1 MILDLNQVSKT
12 FPDGTEALKNI
23 SFSLESG
30 DFCVIGGA
38 NGSGKSV
45 LMSLIAKLENPTSG
59 KIATEYAGLVFQ
71 EADSQILGETPL
83 EDVFYSLTNTGL
95 KPAAAKEKAL
105 KLLEKVGLKEKAEH
119 NARTLSGGEKRRL
132 AVASVL
138 ALEPNIIIFD
148 EPFANLD
155 WKSVKQLCN
164 LLLELKNQGK
174 TIILLTHEIEK
185 ILALANRFLIL
196 YKGEI
201 VFDGNPETGLKEN
214 LENYVSNH
222 WLASLWQQFH
232 FLSFASFH
240 LKEKPIPFDN
250 FYTKVQPLHSMHQPP
265 FATFAKFALVAHW
278 QTHT

>member
-1 MILDLNQVSKT
+1 MILELNQVSKT

-23 SFSLESG
+23 SFSLNQG
-30 DFCVIGGA
+30 DFCIIGGS

-45 LMSLIAKLENPTSG
+45 LMSLIAKLEKPSSG
-59 KIATEYAGLVFQ
+59 KITAPFAGLVFQ

-83 EDVFYSLTNTGL
+83 EDVYYSLANFGL
-95 KPAAAKEKAL
+95 KPAVAKEKAL
-105 KLLEKVGLKEKAEH
+105 DFLEKVGLKEKAEA

-138 ALEPNIIIFD
+138 ALEPEIIIFD

-155 WKSVKQLCN
+155 WLSVKQLCN
-164 LLLELKNQGK
+164 LLLKLKKQGK
-174 TIILLTHEIEK
+174 NIILLTHEIEK

-214 LENYVSNH
+214 LEKYGIKNPLVEYKNLKDLF
-222 WLASLWQQFH
+222 WGD
-232 FLSFASFH
+232 FL
-240 LKEKPIPFDN
+240 
-250 FYTKVQPLHSMHQPP
+250 
-265 FATFAKFALVAHW
+265 
-278 QTHT
+278 

>member
-1 MILDLNQVSKT
+1 MILELSEISKI

-23 SFSLESG
+23 SFSLNSG

-45 LMSLIAKLENPTSG
+45 LMSLIAKLEKPTLG
-59 KIATEYAGLVFQ
+59 KIATHFAGLVFQ

-83 EDVFYSLTNTGL
+83 EDVCYSLTNLGL
-95 KPAAAKEKAL
+95 KPAAAKEQAL
-105 KLLEKVGLKEKAEH
+105 NFLDKVGLKEKSEA

-155 WKSVKQLCN
+155 WTSVKQLCN
-164 LLLELKNQGK
+164 LLLELKKQGK

-185 ILALANRFLIL
+185 ILGIANRFIIL
-196 YKGEI
+196 HKGSL
-201 VFDGNPETGLKEN
+201 VFDGTPEQGLKEN
-214 LENYVSNH
+214 LE
-222 WLASLWQQFH
+222 
-232 FLSFASFH
+232 SFGI
-240 LKEKPIPFDN
+240 KN
-250 FYTKVQPLHSMHQPP
+250 PLVEYKKLQDL
-265 FATFAKFALVAHW
+265 FW
-278 QTHT
+278 G